1 MIKGQEKRGKPIT
14 TPKLFSGK
22 VGKDPTFFL
31 ENLIIDAEANG
42 WDETDLFEII
52 RGFLK
57 DDAREWYIN
66 HRYRLQH

>member
-42 WDETDLFEII
+42 
-52 RGFLK
+52 
-57 DDAREWYIN
+57 
-66 HRYRLQH
+66 